1 MEGNAHMDYRRERA
15 EEDERDLAQAKSWS
29 ADLEALADGA
39 MYRHPDSGDGFICYV
54 LDDETMTDF
63 MREAALYGGYPEL
76 EGRAFPD
83 LDEEEQGEWMDRAEE
98 MVSNG
103 PMSVLDYF
111 TDRDFDIEYRADA
124 PKIEQDPYS
133 LRSVEI
139 EPAAGV
145 YIDTGDCT
153 VRCHG
158 QWWGISL
165 NAKRVLDDF
174 GWELYFC

>member
-1 MEGNAHMDYRRERA
+1 MESNACIDYRRERT
-15 EEDERDLAQAKSWS
+15 EEDERDLARAKSW
-29 ADLEALADGA
+29 ATDLEALADGA
-39 MYRHPDSGDGFICYV
+39 MYRHPDSGDDFICYV

-63 MREAALYGGYPEL
+63 MGEAALYGGYPEL
-76 EGRAFPD
+76 EGKAFPD

-111 TDRDFDIEYRADA
+111 TDRDFDIEYRVSS
-124 PKIEQDPYS
+124 PRIGQDSYS

-158 QWWGISL
+158 QWWPISL
-165 NAKRVLDDF
+165 NAQRVLDDF
-174 GWELYFC
+174 G